1 MSLSGELPSILA
13 ASAIGCARRMMKI
26 TPAWPD
32 HLRDTTHYSPSEV
45 GIVIERMWACY
56 QAAFVNIVVGD
67 VNHQEEEEGVATT
80 TTDTTSSPELGKR
93 RVSNQRGGGGREC

>member
-1 MSLSGELPSILA
+1 LSLSGELPSILA

-56 QAAFVNIVVGD
+56 QAAFVNIVIGD
-67 VNHQEEEEGVATT
+67 VNHQEEGVV
-80 TTDTTSSPELGKR
+80 TTDTTSSPELGR
-93 RVSNQRGGGGREC
+93 RVSKQRGGGGREC